1 MSSAMLDLF
10 QHDFVQNAFV
20 AGTLIAILSALVGY
34 FVVLRGQSFA
44 CEALSHI
51 GFAGA
56 TGAAL
61 LGVSSLLG
69 MFLFTFLAAIG
80 MGALGKRLRGR
91 DIEVGMLLSFVL
103 GLGVLFLSLYTRYAS
118 EAVGVL
124 FGSILSV
131 TPLDVFITLG
141 CGLVTMVLLVFLYR
155 PLLFAS
161 IDPEVAEARGV
172 PVQKLSVLFL
182 LLMALSVSEAIK
194 VVGVLLVF
202 ALLVVPAAAAEHL
215 THRPLAAL
223 LLGVMISLIC
233 TWGGLILAFVGHWP
247 VSFYIVSLASLFY
260 FASLVIHAVRFPG
273 RYREPP
279 HPGREVLP
287 PAR

>member
-1 MSSAMLDLF
+1 MLELL
-10 QHDFVQNAFV
+10 QHDFVQNAFL

-61 LGVSSLLG
+61 LGVSSLVG

-91 DIEVGMLLSFVL
+91 DIEVSMLLSFVL
-103 GLGVLFLSLYTRYAS
+103 GVGVLFLSLYTRQAS
-118 EAVGVL
+118 EAVGIL

-131 TPLDVFITLG
+131 THLDVIITLVG
-141 CGLVTMVLLVFLYR
+141 GLLTMALLIFLYR

-161 IDPEVAEARGV
+161 IDPEVAEARGI

-223 LLGVMISLIC
+223 LLGVLISLVC
-233 TWGGLILAFVGHWP
+233 TWGGLALAFVGHWP
-247 VSFYIVSLASLFY
+247 VSFYIVSLTSLFY
-260 FASLVIHAVRFPG
+260 FASLAIHAVRFPG

>member
-1 MSSAMLDLF
+1 MLELF
-10 QHDFVQNAFV
+10 QHDFVRNAFV

-69 MFLFTFLAAIG
+69 MFLFTILAAIG

-118 EAVGVL
+118 EAVGLL

-131 TPLDVFITLG
+131 TPLDVFMTLG
-141 CGLVTMVLLVFLYR
+141 CGLATTVLLIFLYR

-182 LLMALSVSEAIK
+182 LLMALSVSEAVK

-223 LLGVMISLIC
+223 LLGVLISLTC
-233 TWGGLILAFVGHWP
+233 TWGGLVLAFVGHWP
-247 VSFYIVSLASLFY
+247 VSFYIVSLASLVY
-260 FASLVIHAVRFPG
+260 FASLAIHAVRFPG

>member
-1 MSSAMLDLF
+1 MLDLLR
-10 QHDFVQNAFV
+10 HDFVQNAFL
-20 AGTLIAILSALVGY
+20 AGTLVAILSALVGY

-69 MFLFTFLAAIG
+69 MFFFTFLAAIG
-80 MGALGKRLRGR
+80 MGALGRRLRGR
-91 DIEVGMLLSFVL
+91 DIEVSMLLSFVL
-103 GLGVLFLSLYTRYAS
+103 GLGVLFLSLYTRQAS
-118 EAVGVL
+118 AAVGIL

-131 TPLDVFITLG
+131 TRLDVIITLA
-141 CGLVTMVLLVFLYR
+141 CGLLTVALLTVLYR

-172 PVQKLSVLFL
+172 PVRKLSVLFL

-223 LLGVMISLIC
+223 LLGVLIGLVS
-233 TWGGLILAFVGHWP
+233 TWGGLALAFIGHWP
-247 VSFYIVSLASLFY
+247 VSFYIVSLTSLFY
-260 FASLVIHAVRFPG
+260 FASLAIHAVRFPG

>member
-1 MSSAMLDLF
+1 MLDLLR
-10 QHDFVQNAFV
+10 HDFVQNAFL
-20 AGTLIAILSALVGY
+20 AGTLVAILSALVGY

-69 MFLFTFLAAIG
+69 MFFFTFLAAIG
-80 MGALGKRLRGR
+80 MGALGRRLRGR
-91 DIEVGMLLSFVL
+91 DIEVSMLLSFVL
-103 GLGVLFLSLYTRYAS
+103 GLGVLFLRLYTRQAS
-118 EAVGVL
+118 AAVGIL

-131 TPLDVFITLG
+131 TRLDVIITLA
-141 CGLVTMVLLVFLYR
+141 CGLLTVALLTVLYR

-172 PVQKLSVLFL
+172 PVRKLSVLFL

-223 LLGVMISLIC
+223 LLGVLIGLVS
-233 TWGGLILAFVGHWP
+233 TWGGLALAFIGHWP
-247 VSFYIVSLASLFY
+247 VSFYIVSLTSLFY
-260 FASLVIHAVRFPG
+260 FASLAIHAVRFPG

>member
-1 MSSAMLDLF
+1 MLDLL
-10 QHDFVQNAFV
+10 QHDFVQNAFL

-34 FVVLRGQSFA
+34 FIVLRGQSFA

-61 LGVSSLLG
+61 LGVSSLIG
-69 MFLFTFLAAIG
+69 MFFFTFLAAIG

-91 DIEVGMLLSFVL
+91 DIEVSMLLSFVL

-131 TPLDVFITLG
+131 TRLDVYITLG
-141 CGLVTMVLLVFLYR
+141 GGLLTIALLAFLYR

-161 IDPEVAEARGV
+161 IDPQVAEARGV

-223 LLGVMISLIC
+223 LLGVLIGLIS
-233 TWGGLILAFVGHWP
+233 TWGGLVLDFVGHWP
-247 VSFYIVSLASLFY
+247 ASFYIVSLASLFY
-260 FASLVIHAVRFPG
+260 FASLAIHSVRFPS
-273 RYREPP
+273 RYQEPP